1 MNLDNLLQRLEFHKV
16 LEYHQNYLNTENGIL
31 LLYNSS
37 PYSDRDTIIKEGTFV
52 SEAKEIL
59 INNDIP
65 PIYHLP
71 LLDEVI
77 AKTKIEGSR
86 LSIEQIYSVLKLL
99 EISRNLINFLKNKDN
114 CDKLKEEFAHKL
126 YSNKNLENEIRSIF
140 TETGEINDNASTKL
154 REIRNEIREKNF
166 ILQKV
171 INRILK
177 ELKDISYVQGDYVTL
192 NEGRVVLPVKAEH
205 KRHVKGFI
213 HSESATGQTVYI
225 EPAETLE
232 LNNEILSLS
241 FAEKREIDRILTVI
255 TKKLSEISLEL
266 KEVLYVI
273 AKLDLIFAKARYSLE
288 INGSFPTIDNEKPF
302 ELINARHP
310 ILLKKF
316 GIEKTIPLNF
326 SIKDNI
332 VTLITGPNAGG
343 KTIVLK
349 TLGLNLLLVYSG
361 FHIPIHP
368 DSNLHLFDNIM
379 IDIGD
384 EQSIESSLSTF
395 SSHLSNYKEIL
406 DNATKDS
413 FILLDEIGTG
423 TDPEEGGAI
432 AAAILNTLKNR
443 GTKTLATTHL
453 GKLKIMANDTEGFQN
468 ASMEYDL
475 QNLVPTYRFRQGI
488 PGSSYAFEVAERI
501 GFSKEF
507 IAESKTYLDN
517 SKTNIEKFLVEL
529 EEKTRV
535 LNQKLKSVEIENT
548 KLKGLTELYQQ
559 KINKLEKD
567 KKEIINSA
575 KTEAN
580 LILQKV
586 NSQIEKTIKSIKESA
601 ADKQVIKERR
611 AEIEKLKE
619 NLKISEDKVEKIELN
634 FETGDYVKI
643 KNTDSIGIIESILD
657 NKIIIVLVGSLKMK
671 VKVDDVELS
680 SKNAYKI
687 EQKNTLKVSPNYA
700 NYTLDI
706 RGERALDV
714 RNIVNKFLDQ
724 SYAAGLDRVEILHGK
739 GTGALKKVVWEILKE
754 HEGVN
759 KFYFAS
765 IESGGEGI
773 TIVELK

>member
-1 MNLDNLLQRLEFHKV
+1 MINETLLQRLEFQKV
-16 LEYHQNYLNTENGIL
+16 MEYHRKYLNTENGLVL
-31 LLYNSS
+31 LLNSFPLS
-37 PYSDRDTIIKEGTFV
+37 NLEQIKKEGKFV
-52 SEAKEIL
+52 DEAKEVL
-59 INNDIP
+59 INNEIP

-71 LLDEVI
+71 ILDEVI
-77 AKTKIEGSR
+77 SKTNIEGSR
-86 LSIEQIYSVLKLL
+86 LLVEQIYSILKLL
-99 EISRNLINFLKNKDN
+99 EISRNLIVFFKNKDD
-114 CDKLKEEFAHKL
+114 CEFLKSSFEDKL

-140 TETGEINDNASTKL
+140 TETGEINDNASKKL

-166 ILQKV
+166 TLQKV

-177 ELKDISYVQGDYVTL
+177 QLKENSYVQGDYVTL

-225 EPAETLE
+225 EPAETLD

-241 FAEKREIDRILTVI
+241 FAEKREIDRILEVI
-255 TKKLSEISLEL
+255 TNKLSEVSHEL
-266 KEVLYVI
+266 KSVLYVI
-273 AKLDLIFAKARYSLE
+273 AKLDLIFAKAKYSLD
-288 INGSFPTIDNEKPF
+288 INGSFPTIDNNKSF

-316 GIEKTIPLNF
+316 GIDKTIPLNF
-326 SIKDNI
+326 KIKDNI

-343 KTIVLK
+343 KTVVLK

-368 DSNLHLFDNIM
+368 DSNFHIFDDIF

-395 SSHLSNYKEIL
+395 SSHLSNYKYIL
-406 DNATKDS
+406 DYATNNS
-413 FILLDEIGTG
+413 FVLIDEIGTG

-432 AAAILNTLKNR
+432 AASILNILKQR

-475 QNLVPTYRFRQGI
+475 INLVPTYKFRQGI

-501 GFSKEF
+501 GFDKNFISQSK
-507 IAESKTYLDN
+507 IYLDSDKIN
-517 SKTNIEKFLVEL
+517 VEKFLVEL
-529 EEKTRV
+529 EEKTIN
-535 LNQKLKSVEIENT
+535 LNNKLKQAEIENT
-548 KLKGLTELYQQ
+548 KLKGLTQLYQQ
-559 KINKLEKD
+559 KITQLDKE

-575 KTEAN
+575 KTEAT
-580 LILQKV
+580 LILKNV
-586 NSQIEKTIKSIKESA
+586 NSQIEKTIKNIKESSA
-601 ADKQVIKERR
+601 NNLIIKKEKQ
-611 AEIEKLKE
+611 EIERLKI
-619 NLKISEDKVEKIELN
+619 NLKISKEEVKEIELN
-634 FETGDYVKI
+634 FEIGDYVRI
-643 KNTDSIGIIESILD
+643 KNTDAIGIIDSILD
-657 NKIIIVLVGSLKMK
+657 EKNLMVLIGSIKMK
-671 VKVDDVELS
+671 VKNTDIELS
-680 SKNAYKI
+680 SKSALKNELKNNLKI
-687 EQKNTLKVSPNYA
+687 TANYA

-706 RGERALDV
+706 RGERTGEIANKL
-714 RNIVNKFLDQ
+714 IKFLDN
-724 SYAAGLDRVEILHGK
+724 SFTSGLERVEILHGK
-739 GTGALKKVVWEILKE
+739 GTGALKKVVWDILKE
-754 HEGVN
+754 HDCVN
-759 KFYFAS
+759 KYYYAS

>member
-406 DNATKDS
+406 DNATKNS
-413 FILLDEIGTG
+413 FILLDEVGTG

-619 NLKISEDKVEKIELN
+619 NLKISEDKFEKIELN

-657 NKIIIVLVGSLKMK
+657 NKNIIVLVGSLKMK
-671 VKVDDVELS
+671 VKVDDIEIS